1 MFDKDFDPLAM
12 MQSMH
17 QEIKRLQQNQN
28 YLIDALKHQAA
39 ALTHLNNLV
48 IDHEHRLQ
56 MQESAVYSLRIQ
68 QKAAVTKPETQ

>member
-1 MFDKDFDPLAM
+1 MLDPNFDPLAM
-12 MQSMH
+12 LQSMH

-28 YLIDALKHQAA
+28 HLIDALKSQAA

-56 MQESAVYSLRIQ
+56 LQESAIYSLRKQ
-68 QKAAVTKPETQ
+68 QIPAVTPEET